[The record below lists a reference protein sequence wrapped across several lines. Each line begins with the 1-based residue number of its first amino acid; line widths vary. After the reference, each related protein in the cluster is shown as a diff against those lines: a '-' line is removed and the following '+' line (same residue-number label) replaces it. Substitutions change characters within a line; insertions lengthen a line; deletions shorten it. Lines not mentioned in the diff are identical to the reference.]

1 MIKKIPTGFAFL
13 KGEEPLIAKVNQALE
28 ELRKDGT
35 LKQLSIKWFG
45 DDITQ

>member
-1 MIKKIPTGFAFL
+1 MPSGFAVL
-13 KGEEPLIAKVNQALE
+13 KGEEPLIEKINQALE

-35 LKQLSIKWFG
+35 LKQISIKWFG